1 MLTTSSTVGSED
13 NEVGLI
19 QWNYNTPPP
28 TRRASIEIV
37 ADLWVQNVDRETLG
51 SSRCRTYEDPEF
63 ELILDPR
70 GQFFNDPPPFVRLDA
85 NTIMAAPV
93 FFLTKHLTPEQ
104 RHTIEAEL
112 DTLGEFDDSLTEGKG
127 YAYVEWDRD
136 EDGGEEDIWRLLW
149 RVASH
154 RGSGATHCVLF
165 IDKDS
170 PNDKMVIVAST
181 RFVFYPEAVKDDST
195 SASC

>member
-1 MLTTSSTVGSED
+1 MLTPSPTVGSEE
-13 NEVGLI
+13 NKVGLI
-19 QWNYNTPPP
+19 QWNYDMPPP
-28 TRRASIEIV
+28 TRREPVEIV
-37 ADLWVQNVDRETLG
+37 ADLWLQNVDRDTLG
-51 SSRCRTYEDPEF
+51 SSRCRTYEDPGF

-70 GQFFNDPPPFVRLDA
+70 GQFFFDPPPFVRLDA

-93 FFLTKHLTPEQ
+93 FFLTKHLTQEQ

-154 RGSGATHCVLF
+154 RGSGSTHCVLF

-170 PNDKMVIVAST
+170 PNDKMVIVANT
-181 RFVFYPEAVKDDST
+181 RFVSCPEAAKDDSA
-195 SASC
+195 SASG